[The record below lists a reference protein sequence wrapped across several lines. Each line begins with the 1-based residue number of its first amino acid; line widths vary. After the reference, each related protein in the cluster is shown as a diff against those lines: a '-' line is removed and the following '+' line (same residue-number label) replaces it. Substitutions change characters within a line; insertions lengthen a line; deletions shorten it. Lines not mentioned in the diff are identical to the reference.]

1 MMMIFH
7 IMLKAIKLTLR
18 DKGFFLYMMIFPLAL
33 ILVLGSVLQNAFS
46 SDVEL
51 DKMTVEYTVQKDN
64 PLGKAFGSFA
74 MKASGKQVTFKKA
87 DSAKSGKEAV
97 DNGDAVGYV
106 DVKDDLTVTTNS
118 PSQIE
123 KSVLDGYLNGFTSQY
138 RLASTII
145 KVDPTQ
151 ATVLQSPP
159 KASDTAI
166 QVEELASGNDISAFE
181 YYAIAMI
188 AMVMMF
194 GINSGINVFREE
206 KVRHTDVRLFI
217 APIKKSTAIIGNFLG
232 AIFMQTVSLILLMVI
247 SDLFF
252 GVNWGEYSLVIFVIY
267 FSLLF
272 LSVALGMAVDVF
284 SNGNPAANGAASIM
298 IQVFAFLGGA
308 YFPTGDGLMSKLSPI
323 GWVRVGVKDVLYN
336 HDLAAATFPILTN
349 LLITGV
355 LVVGMS
361 LWIRRKEVY

>member
-1 MMMIFH
+1 MIFH

-18 DKGFFLYMMIFPLAL
+18 DKGYFLYMMIFPLAL
-33 ILVLGSVLQNAFS
+33 ILVLGSVLQDAFS

-51 DKMTVEYTVQKDN
+51 DKMTVEYTVQKDS
-64 PLGKAFGSFA
+64 PVGKAFSEFA
-74 MKASGKQVTFKKA
+74 TGASGKQVTFKEA
-87 DSAKSGKEAV
+87 DSAKAGKDAV
-97 DNGDAVGYV
+97 ANGDAVGFV
-106 DVKDDLTVTTNS
+106 DVKDDLTVTTNA

-123 KSVLDGYLNGFTSQY
+123 MSVLDGYLDGFAAQY

-151 ATVLQSPP
+151 ASVLQNPP
-159 KASDTAI
+159 KASDSAI
-166 QVEELASGNDISAFE
+166 QVEKLASGNNISAFE

-232 AIFMQTVSLILLMVI
+232 AIFMQTMSLILLMVI
-247 SDLFF
+247 SNLFF
-252 GVNWGEYSLVIFVIY
+252 GVHWGDYALVIFVIY

-284 SNGNPAANGAASIM
+284 SNGDPAANGAATIL

-323 GWVRVGVKDVLYN
+323 GWVRIGVRDVLYN
-336 HDLAAATFPILTN
+336 HDVAAAVFPIGLN
-349 LLITGV
+349 LLITAV

>member
-1 MMMIFH
+1 MMIFH

-18 DKGFFLYMMIFPLAL
+18 DKGYFLYMMIFPLAL
-33 ILVLGSVLQNAFS
+33 ILVLGSVLQDAFS

-51 DKMTVEYTVQKDN
+51 DKMTVEYTVQKDS
-64 PLGKAFGSFA
+64 PVGKAFGEFA
-74 MKASGKQVTFKKA
+74 TEASGKQVTFKEA
-87 DSAKSGKEAV
+87 DSAKAGKDAV
-97 DNGDAVGYV
+97 ANGDAVGFV

-123 KSVLDGYLNGFTSQY
+123 MSVLDGYLDGFTSQY

-145 KVDPTQ
+145 KVDPMQ
-151 ATVLQSPP
+151 ASVLQNPP
-159 KASDTAI
+159 KASDSAI
-166 QVEELASGNDISAFE
+166 QVEKLASGNNISAFE

-252 GVNWGEYSLVIFVIY
+252 GVHWGKYALVIFVIY

-272 LSVALGMAVDVF
+272 LSVAIGMAVDVF
-284 SNGNPAANGAASIM
+284 SNGNPAANGAATIL

-323 GWVRVGVKDVLYN
+323 GWVRIGVRDVLYN
-336 HDLAAATFPILTN
+336 HDVAAAVFPIGVN
-349 LLITGV
+349 LLITAV

>member
-1 MMMIFH
+1 MIFH

-18 DKGFFLYMMIFPLAL
+18 DKGYFLYMMIFPLAL
-33 ILVLGSVLQNAFS
+33 ILVLGSVLQDAFS

-51 DKMTVEYTVQKDN
+51 DKMTVEYTVQKDSRV
-64 PLGKAFGSFA
+64 GEAFSEFA
-74 MKASGKQVTFKKA
+74 TEARGKQVTFKEA
-87 DSAKSGKEAV
+87 DSAKAGKDAV
-97 DNGDAVGYV
+97 ANGDAVGFV
-106 DVKDDLTVTTNS
+106 DVKDELTVTTNS

-123 KSVLDGYLNGFTSQY
+123 MSVLDGYLDGFTSQY

-151 ATVLQSPP
+151 ASVLQNPP
-159 KASDTAI
+159 KASDSAI
-166 QVEELASGNDISAFE
+166 QVEKLASGNNISAFE

-206 KVRHTDVRLFI
+206 QVRHTDVRLFI

-247 SDLFF
+247 SNLFF
-252 GVNWGEYSLVIFVIY
+252 GVHWGEYALVIFVIY

-284 SNGNPAANGAASIM
+284 SNGNPAANGAATIL

-323 GWVRVGVKDVLYN
+323 GWVRIGVRDVLYN
-336 HDLAAATFPILTN
+336 HDVAAAVFPIGVN
-349 LLITGV
+349 LLITAV

>member
-1 MMMIFH
+1 MIFH

-18 DKGFFLYMMIFPLAL
+18 DKGYFLYMMIFPLAL
-33 ILVLGSVLQNAFS
+33 ILVLGSVLQDAFS

-51 DKMTVEYTVQKDN
+51 DKMTVEYTVQKDS
-64 PLGKAFGSFA
+64 PVGKAFSEFA
-74 MKASGKQVTFKKA
+74 TGASGKQVTFKEA
-87 DSAKSGKEAV
+87 DSAKAGKDAV
-97 DNGDAVGYV
+97 VNGDAVGFV
-106 DVKDDLTVTTNS
+106 DVKDDLTVTTNA

-123 KSVLDGYLNGFTSQY
+123 MSVLDGYLDGFAAQY

-151 ATVLQSPP
+151 ASVLQNPP
-159 KASDTAI
+159 KASDSAI
-166 QVEELASGNDISAFE
+166 QVEKLASGNNISAFE

-232 AIFMQTVSLILLMVI
+232 AIFMQTMSLILLMVI
-247 SDLFF
+247 SNLFF
-252 GVNWGEYSLVIFVIY
+252 GVHWGDYALVIFVIY

-284 SNGNPAANGAASIM
+284 SNGNPAANGAATIL

-323 GWVRVGVKDVLYN
+323 GWVRIGVRDVLYN
-336 HDLAAATFPILTN
+336 HDVAAAVFPIGLN
-349 LLITGV
+349 LLITAV

>member
-1 MMMIFH
+1 MMIFH

-18 DKGFFLYMMIFPLAL
+18 DKGYFLYMLIFPLAL
-33 ILVLGSVLQNAFS
+33 IFVLGSVLSNAFS

-51 DKMTVEYTVQKDN
+51 DKMTVEYTIEQDN
-64 PLGKAFGSFA
+64 PLGKAFDTFA
-74 MKASGKQVTFKKA
+74 TDASGDQVTFKEA
-87 DSAKSGKEAV
+87 ASAKAGKDAV
-97 DNGDAVGYV
+97 KNGDAVGFV
-106 DVKDDLTVTTNS
+106 NVTNDLTVTTNS

-123 KSVLDGYLNGFTSQY
+123 MSVLNGYLKGFTSQY

-151 ATVLQSPP
+151 AGILKDPP
-159 KASDTAI
+159 KASDSAV
-166 QVEELASGNDISAFE
+166 QVEKLASGNDISAFE

-232 AIFMQTVSLILLMVI
+232 AICMQTVSLIVLMLI
-247 SDLFF
+247 SDAFF
-252 GVNWGEYSLVIFVIY
+252 GVNWGQYSVVIFVIY

-272 LSVALGMAVDVF
+272 FSVALGMAIDVF
-284 SNGNPAANGAASIM
+284 SNGNPAASGAASILV
-298 IQVFAFLGGA
+298 QVFAFLGGA

-323 GWVRVGVKDVLYN
+323 GWVRVGVRDVLYN
-336 HDLAAATFPILTN
+336 QDLAAAMLPILLN
-349 LLITGV
+349 LAITAV

>member
-1 MMMIFH
+1 MMIFH

-18 DKGFFLYMMIFPLAL
+18 DKGYFLYMMIFPLAL
-33 ILVLGSVLQNAFS
+33 ILVLGSVLQDAFS

-51 DKMTVEYTVQKDN
+51 DKMTVEYTVQKDS
-64 PLGKAFGSFA
+64 PVGKAFSEFA
-74 MKASGKQVTFKKA
+74 TGASGKQVTFKEA
-87 DSAKSGKEAV
+87 DSAKAGKDAV
-97 DNGDAVGYV
+97 VNGDAVGFV
-106 DVKDDLTVTTNS
+106 DVKDDLTVTTNA

-123 KSVLDGYLNGFTSQY
+123 MSVLDGYLDGFAAQY

-151 ATVLQSPP
+151 ASVLQNPP
-159 KASDTAI
+159 KASDSAI
-166 QVEELASGNDISAFE
+166 QVEKLASGNNISAFE

-232 AIFMQTVSLILLMVI
+232 AIFMQTMSLILLMVI
-247 SDLFF
+247 SNLFF
-252 GVNWGEYSLVIFVIY
+252 GVHWGDYALVIFVIY

-284 SNGNPAANGAASIM
+284 SNGNPAANGAATIL

-323 GWVRVGVKDVLYN
+323 GWVRIGVRDVLYN
-336 HDLAAATFPILTN
+336 HDVAAAVFPIGLN
-349 LLITGV
+349 LLITAV

>member
-1 MMMIFH
+1 MIFH

-18 DKGFFLYMMIFPLAL
+18 DKGYFLYMMIFPLAL
-33 ILVLGSVLQNAFS
+33 ILVLGSVLQDAFS

-51 DKMTVEYTVQKDN
+51 DKMTVEYTVQKDS
-64 PLGKAFGSFA
+64 PVGKAFSEFA
-74 MKASGKQVTFKKA
+74 TGASGKQVTFKEA
-87 DSAKSGKEAV
+87 DSAKAGKDAV
-97 DNGDAVGYV
+97 ANGDAVGFV
-106 DVKDDLTVTTNS
+106 DVKDDLTVTTNA

-123 KSVLDGYLNGFTSQY
+123 MSVLDGYLDGFAAQY

-151 ATVLQSPP
+151 ASVLQNPP
-159 KASDTAI
+159 KASDSAI
-166 QVEELASGNDISAFE
+166 QVEKLASGNNISAFE

-232 AIFMQTVSLILLMVI
+232 AIFMQTMSLILLMVI
-247 SDLFF
+247 SNLFF
-252 GVNWGEYSLVIFVIY
+252 GVHWGDYALVIFVIY

-284 SNGNPAANGAASIM
+284 SNGNPAVNGAATIL

-323 GWVRVGVKDVLYN
+323 GWVRIGVRDVLYN
-336 HDLAAATFPILTN
+336 HDVAAAVFPIGLN
-349 LLITGV
+349 LLITAV
-355 LVVGMS
+355 LVAGMS